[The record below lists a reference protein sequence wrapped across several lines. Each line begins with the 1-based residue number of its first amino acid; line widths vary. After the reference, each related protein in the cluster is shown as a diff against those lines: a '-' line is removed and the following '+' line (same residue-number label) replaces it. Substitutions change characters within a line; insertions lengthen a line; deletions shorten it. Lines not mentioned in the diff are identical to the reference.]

1 MTQILLKIILISV
14 LLVPSPA
21 YSSKSA
27 SKALETPEQLLEESQ
42 QLFYKNDHDGALS
55 VLKKYFNK
63 VITQPKQRI
72 RTKLRF
78 LAISA
83 MGRIYLQYKKDPAA
97 AVEWFEKIKKT
108 EPLSEA
114 EQDILSGWIA
124 AAQDWIKLGKFPE
137 SIQSE
142 TELFEIGKKYYD
154 SGIQKQKFTMDP
166 AGAADFSI
174 ASSFLVP
181 FMVHYD
187 KSKKI
192 GDALFMMGDMR
203 RRLWTS
209 NRYWSENYYLTEAIR
224 RFPNSPLAIKS
235 YTALAEDI
243 EFAYSGSSGNNT
255 PQSWKDLLGTL
266 RRMAHGIQDEV
277 PTPTP
282 VPKPKLN

>member
-1 MTQILLKIILISV
+1 MPLQLLKTVLISA
-14 LLVPSPA
+14 LFFATPA
-21 YSSKSA
+21 LAAKPAES
-27 SKALETPEQLLEESQ
+27 PEQLLEESQ

-55 VLKKYFNK
+55 VLKKYFSR

-108 EPLSEA
+108 EPLTEA
-114 EQDILSGWIA
+114 EQDVLSGWIA

-137 SIQSE
+137 NVQTE
-142 TELFEIGKKYYD
+142 AELFEIGKKYYD
-154 SGIQKQKFTMDP
+154 AGIKKQKFTMDP

-174 ASSFLVP
+174 ASTFLVP
-181 FMVHYD
+181 FMVHFD
-187 KSKKI
+187 KNKKI
-192 GDALFMMGDMR
+192 GDALYMMGDMR
-203 RRLWTS
+203 RRLWTT

-224 RFPNSPLAIKS
+224 RFPNSPVAVKS
-235 YTALAEDI
+235 YDALAEDV

-255 PQSWKDLLGTL
+255 PQSWKELLGSL
-266 RRMAHGIQDEV
+266 RRMAHGIQDEL

-282 VPKPKLN
+282 AQKPKLN

>member
-1 MTQILLKIILISV
+1 MMLKLLKTILISAV
-14 LLVPSPA
+14 LLAPIA
-21 YSSKSA
+21 QAAKSA
-27 SKALETPEQLLEESQ
+27 DTPDQLLEESQ
-42 QLFYKNDHDGALS
+42 QLFHKQDHDGALS
-55 VLKKYFNK
+55 VLKRYFSR

-97 AVEWFEKIKKT
+97 AVDWFEKIKKT
-108 EPLSEA
+108 EPLTDA
-114 EQDILSGWIA
+114 EQDVLSGWIA

-137 SIQSE
+137 AVKSE

-154 SGIQKQKFTMDP
+154 AGIKKQKFTLDP

-181 FMVHYD
+181 FTVHFD
-187 KSKKI
+187 KSKRI

-209 NRYWSENYYLTEAIR
+209 NRYWSENYYLTETIR
-224 RFPNSPLAIKS
+224 RFPNSPLAVKS
-235 YTALAEDI
+235 YEALAEDV

-266 RRMAHGIQDEV
+266 RRMAHGIADEV
-277 PTPTP
+277 PTPAP
-282 VPKPKLN
+282 SQKPELN

>member
-1 MTQILLKIILISV
+1 MTLQPMKTVLIFSFF
-14 LLVPSPA
+14 LTIPTQGA
-21 YSSKSA
+21 KQT
-27 SKALETPEQLLEESQ
+27 ETPEQLLEESQ
-42 QLFYKNDHDGALS
+42 QLFYKNDHDGALT
-55 VLKKYFNK
+55 VLKKYFSR

-108 EPLSEA
+108 EPLTEA
-114 EQDILSGWIA
+114 EQDVLSGWIA

-137 SIQSE
+137 NVQDES
-142 TELFEIGKKYYD
+142 ELFEIGKKYYD
-154 SGIQKQKFTMDP
+154 AGIKKQKFTMDP

-174 ASSFLVP
+174 ASTFLVP
-181 FMVHYD
+181 FMVHFD
-187 KSKKI
+187 KNKKI
-192 GDALFMMGDMR
+192 GEALYMMGDMR
-203 RRLWTS
+203 RRLWTT

-224 RFPNSPLAIKS
+224 RFPNTPVAVKS
-235 YTALAEDI
+235 YNALAEDV

-255 PQSWKDLLGTL
+255 PQSWKELLGSL
-266 RRMAHGIQDEV
+266 RRMAHGIRDEL

-282 VPKPKLN
+282 AGKPNLN